1 MCVSVY
7 CFLERKLI
15 IFIPGTGR
23 SRKRRDNGHARW
35 PARDR
40 GAKCFRIMELM
51 TLEIEDEGLKHH
63 FPRSRMVEILPFTCG
78 QADVQPALLMTLA
91 D

>member
-7 CFLERKLI
+7 CFLGRKLI

-23 SRKRRDNGHARW
+23 SRKRQDNGHARW

-40 GAKCFRIMELM
+40 STKCFRIMELTFCFAAKFLTAGIRLVLRFTGRKRLGTAFYPFLRFE
-51 TLEIEDEGLKHH
+51 TLRL
-63 FPRSRMVEILPFTCG
+63 
-78 QADVQPALLMTLA
+78 
-91 D
+91 